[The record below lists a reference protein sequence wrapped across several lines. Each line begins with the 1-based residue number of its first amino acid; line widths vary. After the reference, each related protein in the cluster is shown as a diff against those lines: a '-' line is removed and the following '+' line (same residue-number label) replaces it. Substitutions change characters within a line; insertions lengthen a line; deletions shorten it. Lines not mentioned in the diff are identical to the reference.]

1 MSLEL
6 FPTYPKIR
14 AEQLDQVNWNQ
25 VAPLINLINTGDANT
40 LSAALS
46 PSNLDPAVAGI
57 INTSGSSS
65 RTAVRNAIDA
75 AFLDPLVADR
85 VNTSGTQTRSAI
97 QSLISGQAVVWG
109 SPFNGGSTDWNTLT
123 TPGIYPYLGTGTGGS
138 NRPPIVST
146 QNGVLFVIPQGG
158 DIRQVAINAFGEI
171 AVRARTSG
179 TWGGW
184 IARNLYNVHTITL
197 GANTN
202 LTAGS
207 WNTVLSATP
216 GSIANSLGI
225 WWDTAIT
232 PTILVRVVAV
242 GVFGAP
248 ATINNVRI
256 GLRITMGGT
265 NLSNIESVAPVL
277 DTTSG
282 FTPAL
287 TVQWDGTLNSA
298 NPNLGL
304 EMWSA
309 GASPQAVATGGLG
322 VQTRLVITGR

>member
-14 AEQLDQVNWNQ
+14 ADQLDQVNWTQ
-25 VAPLINLINTGDANT
+25 VNALINLINTGDANAVAT
-40 LSAALS
+40 ALS
-46 PSNLDPAVAGI
+46 SSNLDPAVAGI

-97 QSLISGQAVVWG
+97 QTLISSQAVLWG
-109 SPFNGGSTDWNTLT
+109 SPFNGGSVDWNTLT
-123 TPGIYPYLGTGTGGS
+123 TPGIYPYLGTGTGGA
-138 NRPPIVST
+138 NRPPISST
-146 QNGVLFVIPQGG
+146 QNGVLFVIPQSG

-197 GANTN
+197 GSNTG
-202 LTAGS
+202 LSAGS

-216 GSIANSLGI
+216 GAIASALGI
-225 WWDTAIT
+225 WWDTTIT
-232 PTILVRVVAV
+232 PTILVRVMGV

-248 ATINNVRI
+248 STVNNVRI
-256 GLRITMGGT
+256 GLRIAIGGV
-265 NLSNIESVAPVL
+265 NYSNVESVAPVV
-277 DTTSG
+277 DTTTG

-287 TVQWDGTLNSA
+287 MVQWDGTLNSA
-298 NPNLGL
+298 NPSLGL
-304 EMWSA
+304 EMW
-309 GASPQAVATGGLG
+309 ASGSNPQAVATGGLG
-322 VQTRLVITGR
+322 VQTRLVIAGR